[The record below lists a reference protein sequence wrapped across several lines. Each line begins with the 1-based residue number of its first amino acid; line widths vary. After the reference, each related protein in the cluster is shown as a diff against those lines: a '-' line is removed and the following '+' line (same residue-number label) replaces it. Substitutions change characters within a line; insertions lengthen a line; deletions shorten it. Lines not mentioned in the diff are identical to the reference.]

1 MQELFDRVGASHE
14 KKFVSD
20 AVINLYAA
28 HVHSLLYPEN
38 HPLVSDS
45 LKNAFQGL
53 QKAFRKKP
61 HVRLETVEG
70 RLMLDGEVLDG
81 DVLVLGHFAS
91 WLNSRNIKAL
101 SFARELTRRELISFH
116 KIISTMKLTVEELS
130 KAMAEK
136 SIENISVHPGE
147 FSAAHAG
154 VASPDDTAHQGLIK
168 DYESTMYYME
178 SGQARSPFF
187 IRPAGVGPLE
197 EAANYG
203 LIKDYESKMYQ
214 PESPGGL
221 SSPLDTDSDGEG
233 SVQEM
238 AEGARYAECVEALLE
253 HDISEDDHSVI
264 RGIPP
269 LEMAH
274 LLNTMLFRAPGG
286 EVVDRVIRAYFDV
299 AGEMRGED
307 AVERCRIF
315 LTRLKSDL
323 RPPFLSLC
331 ASLFSTDNLLANQ
344 EPDILPEAV
353 QGTYKPSGTEGD
365 ADMPPERPAFVP
377 CRTIEGSDFSFDFVA
392 CGNAVLHDIE
402 IPGET
407 ASLFNEAHMAH
418 FQEEGALD
426 ALSSSVRAA
435 AVDAGSHA
443 AIIAECTEEAIT
455 EASFDVVIE
464 LLASNSLDNDAYRK
478 LEGRLAALVE
488 LFSEKGEFEKVLEL
502 FNSLK
507 TQSLQGKWSDHAA
520 AMVRKIFSSDKVNA
534 KVVDAVRQYGRK
546 RRDSAFRLTIA
557 LRSFIAPYLLDA
569 LSKESDTSTRR
580 FIMSLLTSIRSDA
593 VKYIVKRLGD
603 SSWHVLRN
611 MLYLLRECRER
622 SCAPA
627 VRDFLEH
634 EVPLVRLEA
643 LRTLLSFQD
652 PEADAYVIKFLWSDV
667 FQLQKGAVRLAGAY
681 RIKYAVSHLV
691 RLLMG
696 KDISGKR
703 SLFKKGIVRALGR
716 IGDGRA
722 VVHLLN
728 ICRSTSGRNKDEF
741 DKLKIEIFK
750 TLHNYPAATIGPLI
764 DYGMHSANEEIVAI
778 SKKLMKRYGL
788 SAVKQG

>member
-1 MQELFDRVGASHE
+1 MQELFDRAGDSHE
-14 KKFVSD
+14 TKLFSD

-28 HVHSLLYPEN
+28 HVHSLLYPFN
-38 HPLVSDS
+38 HPLISDS

-53 QKAFRKKP
+53 RKFLRKKP
-61 HVRLETVEG
+61 HVRLETSEG
-70 RLMLDGEVLDG
+70 RLMVDGEVLDG
-81 DVLVLGHFAS
+81 DILVLEHFAS

-101 SFARELTRRELISFH
+101 SFARDLTQRELISFH
-116 KIISTMKLTVEELS
+116 KIISTKKLTVDEIS

-136 SIENISVHPGE
+136 SIVNISVHPME
-147 FSAAHAG
+147 FSATHAK

-168 DYESTMYYME
+168 DYESTMFHME
-178 SGQARSPFF
+178 SGKAQSPFF
-187 IRPAGVGPLE
+187 TRPARAGPHE
-197 EAANYG
+197 DAANYG
-203 LIKDYESKMYQ
+203 LINGYESKMYQ
-214 PESPGGL
+214 QESPKGL
-221 SSPLDTDSDGEG
+221 SPFSTDSDGEKG

-238 AEGARYAECVEALLE
+238 AEGTRHAECVEALLE
-253 HDISEDDHSVI
+253 YDISKDNHSVI

-274 LLNTMLFRAPGG
+274 LLNTMLFRDPGG
-286 EVVDRVIRAYFDV
+286 EVVDRVIRAYFDG
-299 AGEMRGED
+299 AEEMRGED
-307 AVERCRIF
+307 AVDRCRIF
-315 LTRLKSDL
+315 LTGLKSDL
-323 RPPFLSLC
+323 RPSFLSRC

-344 EPDILPEAV
+344 EPGILPEAV
-353 QGTYKPSGTEGD
+353 QGTYKPSGTEAD
-365 ADMPPERPAFVP
+365 AVMPPEQRAFVP

-407 ASLFNEAHMAH
+407 TSLFNEAHIAH
-418 FQEEGALD
+418 FQDKGALD
-426 ALSSSVRAA
+426 ALSSSLRAA
-435 AVDAGSHA
+435 AVDAGHA

-464 LLASNSLDNDAYRK
+464 ILESNSLDNDAYRK
-478 LEGRLAALVE
+478 LEGRLSALVE
-488 LFSEKGEFEKVLEL
+488 LFLEKGEFEKVLEL

-507 TQSLQGKWSDHAA
+507 TQSLQGKWRDHAA
-520 AMVRKIFSSDKVNA
+520 AMIRKIFSSDKVNA

-569 LSKESDTSTRR
+569 LSEESDTSTRR

-593 VKYIVKRLGD
+593 VKYIAKRLGD

-652 PEADAYVIKFLWSDV
+652 PEADAYVIKFLRSDV

-691 RLLMG
+691 RLLLE

-728 ICRSTSGRNKDEF
+728 ICRSTSELHKDEF

-750 TLHNYPAATIGPLI
+750 TLYNYPAATIRPLI
-764 DYGMHSANEEIVAI
+764 DYGMHSTNEEIMAI

-788 SAVKQG
+788 SAVKQR